1 MFDAQIRPLMDRLL
15 NPVGRSL
22 AARGM
27 KANHVTIIG
36 VFFGLAAAVSVVFQ
50 LFDIAFWLILLNR
63 VADGLDGAVA
73 RASMTTD
80 FGGYLDIV
88 CDILFYSAIPFAFAV
103 ALPENSLA
111 SAFLIFSFIG
121 TASSFLAF
129 AIIAEK
135 HNISTEIRGKKS
147 FYYLGGLT
155 EGGET
160 ILLLLAMVIWPS
172 YFILMAFGFGL
183 LCWVTTITRIYAA
196 YRQFSLS
203 LIHI

>member
-15 NPVGRSL
+15 NPVGRGL
-22 AARGM
+22 AARGV

-36 VFFGLAAAVSVVFQ
+36 MLFGLAAALCVAFQ

-73 RASMTTD
+73 RASVATD

-88 CDILFYSAIPFAFAV
+88 CDFVFYSSIPVAFA
-103 ALPENSLA
+103 AAQPENALA
-111 SAFLIFSFIG
+111 SSFLIFSFIG

-129 AIIAEK
+129 AILAEK
-135 HNISTEIRGKKS
+135 RNITTEIRGKKA

-155 EGGET
+155 EGAET
-160 ILLLLAMVIWPS
+160 ILLLLAMVTWPG
-172 YFILMAFGFGL
+172 YFIFMAFGFGL

-196 YRQFSLS
+196 YSQFSD
-203 LIHI
+203 

>member
-22 AARGM
+22 AARGVM
-27 KANHVTIIG
+27 ANHVTVIG
-36 VFFGLAAAVSVVFQ
+36 VLFGLAATVSVAFQ

-88 CDILFYSAIPFAFAV
+88 CDFVFYSAIPFAFAV
-103 ALPENSLA
+103 ALPENALA

-129 AIIAEK
+129 AILAEK
-135 HNISTEIRGKKS
+135 HNVSTEIRGKKA

-172 YFILMAFGFGL
+172 YFIFMAFGFGL

-196 YRQFSLS
+196 YRQFGNRLE
-203 LIHI
+203 L

>member
-15 NPVGRSL
+15 NPVGRGL
-22 AARGM
+22 AARGV

-36 VFFGLAAAVSVVFQ
+36 VLFGLAAALCVAFQ

-73 RASMTTD
+73 RASMATD

-88 CDILFYSAIPFAFAV
+88 CDFVFYSSIPVAFA
-103 ALPENSLA
+103 AAQPENALA
-111 SAFLIFSFIG
+111 SSFLIFSFIG

-129 AIIAEK
+129 AILAEK
-135 HNISTEIRGKKS
+135 HNISTDIRGKKA

-155 EGGET
+155 EGTET
-160 ILLLLAMVIWPS
+160 ILLLLAMVTWPS
-172 YFILMAFGFGL
+172 YFIFTAFGFGL

-196 YRQFSLS
+196 YGQFSD
-203 LIHI
+203 

>member
-22 AARGM
+22 AARGVM
-27 KANHVTIIG
+27 ANHVTIIG
-36 VFFGLAAAVSVVFQ
+36 GLFGLAATVSVAFQ

-88 CDILFYSAIPFAFAV
+88 CDFVFYSSIPFAFAV

-129 AIIAEK
+129 AILAEK
-135 HNISTEIRGKKS
+135 HNISTEIRGKKA

-155 EGGET
+155 EGSET

-196 YRQFSLS
+196 YRQFSN
-203 LIHI
+203 

>member
-15 NPVGRSL
+15 NPVGRGL
-22 AARGM
+22 AARGV

-36 VFFGLAAAVSVVFQ
+36 MLFGLAAALCVAFQ

-73 RASMTTD
+73 RASMATD

-88 CDILFYSAIPFAFAV
+88 CDFVFYSSIPVAFA
-103 ALPENSLA
+103 AAQPENALA
-111 SAFLIFSFIG
+111 SSFLIFSFIG

-129 AIIAEK
+129 AILAEK
-135 HNISTEIRGKKS
+135 RNITTEIRGKKA

-155 EGGET
+155 EGAET
-160 ILLLLAMVIWPS
+160 ILLLLAMVTWPG
-172 YFILMAFGFGL
+172 YFIFMAFGFGL

-196 YRQFSLS
+196 YSQFSD
-203 LIHI
+203 